1 MKVSHRLTRATGSSS
16 LYQHIERIPFPVLKK
31 QRRQGKTKTTNNKII
46 KWLNNKIKVPAQAN
60 GGPHHHFLH
69 NLIINKFIK
78 ELIEIKKNTGCP
90 KKNATPI
97 FPYISV
103 RFNGTGQCFIWA
115 VRGCPTV
122 RFAYRQWSEQQAV
135 LEIFSFRFGL
145 SYHTR
150 NNFESIQSIY
160 WRIYKDG
167 EQR

>member
-1 MKVSHRLTRATGSSS
+1 MSAEMCIIFL
-16 LYQHIERIPFPVLKK
+16 PVGFKY
-31 QRRQGKTKTTNNKII
+31 GCVPNINVADNNTNN
-46 KWLNNKIKVPAQAN
+46 NNNRGLDCIA
-60 GGPHHHFLH
+60 LSY
-69 NLIINKFIK
+69 
-78 ELIEIKKNTGCP
+78 TGCP